1 MQIDQDILRARR
13 NRRLRIHLE
22 GVRRVL
28 LSQVGEDDVER
39 GHLADSKLVADTE
52 LLVEGVDEGAQGV
65 LRGNQPMAL
74 RYA

>member
-13 NRRLRIHLE
+13 NRRLRVRFK

-28 LSQVGEDDVER
+28 LSKVGEDDIER
-39 GHLADSKLVADTE
+39 GHLADSELVADTE